1 MRGNQ
6 VQWID
11 ERVRVLLEFWAAGAT
26 ADAIAAHLGVS
37 REAVLGKIF
46 RLRRTAPPLHLE
58 APTRR
63 RSKRNARA
71 ERSRDAPK
79 PCRRKTV
86 LDLTNNSCRWA
97 YGEPGT
103 FFFCAKPE
111 ANLRAPN
118 PLLQTPYEVGVSGP
132 RAAFRDERNP
142 QKRRRVLTRA
152 R

>member
-11 ERVRVLLEFWAAGAT
+11 ERVRVLLELWAAGAT

-46 RLRRTAPPLHLE
+46 RLRRTAPLLHLE

-63 RSKRNARA
+63 RRSKRNARV

-111 ANLRAPN
+111 ANLER
-118 PLLQTPYEVGVSGP
+118 QIPYCRRHMKLAYGAACSVS
-132 RAAFRDERNP
+132 
-142 QKRRRVLTRA
+142 Q
-152 R
+152 